1 MYIIDRN
8 QLIPRRQV
16 VKKIVKQGCQQEKL
30 CSIHK
35 QVKSVKYW
43 YMSKIS
49 RTILKIV
56 YKVNNS
62 VFNWAT
68 KNIFSQKCCTN

>member
-35 QVKSVKYW
+35 QVKSVKY
-43 YMSKIS
+43 
-49 RTILKIV
+49 
-56 YKVNNS
+56 
-62 VFNWAT
+62 
-68 KNIFSQKCCTN
+68 